1 MLNSVEI
8 ASFLIDFH
16 RVCYH
21 YSSSS
26 MAKKTHTSPQKW
38 SIAFMM
44 PNLPPN
50 NSGSSPTP
58 DMPTHIPISRK
69 SIRRKSRSLF
79 RSKEIP
85 QHSYPI
91 HKQKNELLL
100 QAERTRFNLVYSADG
115 CDRASQIH
123 FQLCKFTSFFS
134 KYN

>member
-38 SIAFMM
+38 YIAFMM
-44 PNLPPN
+44 PRPPPN
-50 NSGSSPTP
+50 NSGQSPTP

-69 SIRRKSRSLF
+69 SIRKMSRNLLF
-79 RSKEIP
+79 IVFHRVQTLFEPPGRIRTHLCYTEPSKRMTFFIN
-85 QHSYPI
+85 HTIFSSY
-91 HKQKNELLL
+91 
-100 QAERTRFNLVYSADG
+100 QAYSRND
-115 CDRASQIH
+115 
-123 FQLCKFTSFFS
+123 FVL
-134 KYN
+134 